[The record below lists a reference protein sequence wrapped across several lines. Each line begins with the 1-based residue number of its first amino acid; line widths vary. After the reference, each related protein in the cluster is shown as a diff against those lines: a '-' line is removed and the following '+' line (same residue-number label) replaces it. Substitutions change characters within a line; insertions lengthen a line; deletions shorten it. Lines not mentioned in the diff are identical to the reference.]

1 MLATRLGRRLGN
13 AEVIEMW
20 KLLIKLRGNK
30 EKKMNRIFSV
40 KKLKT
45 WLICKKKKKSRNVQC
60 VIATRELGSG
70 TKSCI

>member
-13 AEVIEMW
+13 AKVIEMW

-45 WLICKKKKKSRNVQC
+45 WLICKKKKK
-60 VIATRELGSG
+60 
-70 TKSCI
+70 K